1 MNKPQEI
8 VKRVKQA
15 NPISW
20 FLRSRF
26 AKGFIGFVQRKQF
39 LGYKG
44 ISWYSVFEY
53 FVRWVDAKELHLRS
67 SALSFSFFLSLF
79 PTVIFFFTLIAYLP
93 FEQSPE
99 EILFFLEG
107 VVPHNSFRIIKSTLI
122 DILKHQRSGLLSVG
136 FLLAVYFST
145 NGFHSLM
152 NTLNKYGKEKETRS
166 FWKQR
171 MIAII
176 LAVIVSLAILLSV
189 FLITAGNWAIQ
200 WLDQTKYF
208 PSKITPVLLFA
219 LNNGMV
225 VLIILTII
233 SCIYYFAPSKHSKW
247 KFLTPGSVFSSVVT
261 LLSTYL
267 FSLYVNQFNAYN
279 KIYGSIGAL
288 IVIMLLI
295 YINTYILLLG
305 YELNVVIEKALDE
318 VRSRKRK
325 KQNLVYVGPQNEPG
339 TDATRVAED

>member
-1 MNKPQEI
+1 MNRPTEI

-15 NPISW
+15 NPVSW

-26 AKGFIGFVQRKQF
+26 AKGFIGFLQRKQF
-39 LGYKG
+39 LGYRG
-44 ISWYSVFEY
+44 ISWYSIFE
-53 FVRWVDAKELHLRS
+53 FLIRWLDTKDLHLRS

-93 FEQSPE
+93 FKQSPE
-99 EILFFLEG
+99 EILFFLQG
-107 VVPHNSFRIIKSTLI
+107 IIPNNAFKIIKTTLI
-122 DILKHQRSGLLSVG
+122 DILKHQRSGLLSIG

-152 NTLNKYGKEKETRS
+152 NTLNRYGKEKETRS

-176 LAVIVSLAILLSV
+176 LSVIVSTSIFVSVLLV
-189 FLITAGNWAIQ
+189 TGGNWVIQ
-200 WLDQTKYF
+200 WLSKTKYF
-208 PSKITPVLLFA
+208 PSKITPFLLSV
-219 LNNGMV
+219 LNNGIV
-225 VLIILTII
+225 VVIILTII
-233 SCIYYFAPSKHSKW
+233 SCIYYFAPSKNSKW
-247 KFLTPGSVFSSVVT
+247 KFFTPGSVFACTIT

-288 IVIMLLI
+288 IVVMLLI

-305 YELNVVIEKALDE
+305 YELNIVIEKAVME
-318 VRSRKRK
+318 VKKRK
-325 KQNLVYVGPQNEPG
+325 VRGNSIVYL
-339 TDATRVAED
+339 RKMLSEDSKN